1 MKKMAVMDRLNHNG
15 PDPQPQD
22 SGRSRIPQV
31 NPIAP
36 RLLSQREAAT
46 YLGIS
51 YWTLRDL
58 TFRGEV
64 PYVKIRRRILVDRLD
79 LDAYLDRMKVRSGT

>member
-1 MKKMAVMDRLNHNG
+1 MQHHN
-15 PDPQPQD
+15 
-22 SGRSRIPQV
+22 V
-31 NPIAP
+31 NVPAP
-36 RLLSQREAAT
+36 RLLSQQEAAA

-64 PYVKIRRRILVDRLD
+64 PHVKIGRRILIDRLD
-79 LDAYLDRMKVRSGT
+79 LDAYLEQSKTRQGP

>member
-1 MKKMAVMDRLNHNG
+1 MKHPNVL
-15 PDPQPQD
+15 
-22 SGRSRIPQV
+22 
-31 NPIAP
+31 AP
-36 RLLSQREAAT
+36 RLLSQQEAAA

-64 PYVKIRRRILVDRLD
+64 PHVKIGRRILVDRLD
-79 LDAYLDRMKVRSGT
+79 LDAYLDRAKIHQGP

>member
-1 MKKMAVMDRLNHNG
+1 MKPPNG
-15 PDPQPQD
+15 L
-22 SGRSRIPQV
+22 
-31 NPIAP
+31 AP
-36 RLLSQREAAT
+36 RLLSQQEAAA

-64 PYVKIRRRILVDRLD
+64 PHVKIGRRILVDRLD
-79 LDAYLDRMKVRSGT
+79 LDAYLDRAKIRPGS

>member
-1 MKKMAVMDRLNHNG
+1 MPPPNG
-15 PDPQPQD
+15 LT
-22 SGRSRIPQV
+22 
-31 NPIAP
+31 P
-36 RLLSQREAAT
+36 RLLSQQEAAS

-64 PYVKIRRRILVDRLD
+64 PHVKIGRRILVDRLD
-79 LDAYLDRMKVRSGT
+79 LDAYLDRAKIHHGP

>member
-1 MKKMAVMDRLNHNG
+1 MQHRNVL
-15 PDPQPQD
+15 
-22 SGRSRIPQV
+22 
-31 NPIAP
+31 AP
-36 RLLSQREAAT
+36 RLLSQQAAAA

-64 PYVKIRRRILVDRLD
+64 PHVKIGRRILVDRLD
-79 LDAYLDRMKVRSGT
+79 LDAYLDRAKIHHGP

>member
-1 MKKMAVMDRLNHNG
+1 MNIQGKDRMNG
-15 PDPQPQD
+15 HGLDPQTPD
-22 SGRSRIPQV
+22 GGRPRLPKARPV
-31 NPIAP
+31 VP
-36 RLLSQREAAT
+36 RLLSQREAAI

-79 LDAYLDRMKVRSGT
+79 LDAYLERMKVRSGT

>member
-1 MKKMAVMDRLNHNG
+1 MTIQAKDRRNG
-15 PDPQPQD
+15 HGSNSTSPDGGGPRRPQASP
-22 SGRSRIPQV
+22 V
-31 NPIAP
+31 VP

-58 TFRGEV
+58 TFRGEI
-64 PYVKIRRRILVDRLD
+64 PHVKIRRRILVDRID
-79 LDAYLDRMKVRSGT
+79 LETYLDRMKVR